1 MTTIILTAKAYELI
15 GREKPAEKPAKR
27 QKLIPQEGVRI
38 VLDVPITLRGSVDSF
53 SRIQRQE
60 TGIWNQY

>member
-1 MTTIILTAKAYELI
+1 MTTITLTAKAYELI
-15 GREKPAEKPAKR
+15 GRKKPAEKPAKR

-38 VLDVPITLRGSVDSF
+38 VLDVPISLRGSVDSF

-60 TGIWNQY
+60 TGI

>member
-1 MTTIILTAKAYELI
+1 MTTITLTSKAYELI
-15 GREKPAEKPAKR
+15 GKEKPAEKPTKR

-38 VLDVPITLRGSVDSF
+38 VLDVPIIMRGAVDSF

-60 TGIWNQY
+60 TGTWDQ